1 MINFTFILSGILEV
15 LLPVAVMLWLKKR
28 FKVSWK
34 LFGVGVLTFIGS
46 QVVHIPL
53 LLGVRQVTRPFLPPY
68 VITLWANLL
77 NAIILGLLAGICEE
91 TARLVAYYVLKDRAK
106 VFPAALTLGAGHG
119 GIESI
124 LIGLGLLVQYML
136 ILWVSKSGV
145 SLIGITPEIANTL
158 ANTAWYLPLLSF
170 FERLTAVTL
179 HITLSV
185 MVWRAFTRRTW
196 GWFAAAILYHAFIDA
211 LAVAL
216 TSFGSSV
223 FLIEGIMGL
232 FMLVNLGLLYLAYQ
246 KWGKGPEIAPVV
258 TTGGEE
264 NPVTE
269 KEE

>member
-15 LLPVAVMLWLKKR
+15 LLPVAIMLWLKMR

-46 QVVHIPL
+46 QMVHIPL
-53 LLGVRQVTRPFLPPY
+53 LVGVRQVTQQFLPPY
-68 VITLWANLL
+68 VITVWANLL

-91 TARLVAYYVLKDRAK
+91 TARLVGYYVLKDRAK
-106 VFPAALTLGAGHG
+106 VFPAALALAAGHG

-124 LIGLGLLVQYML
+124 LIGLWLLVQYIL

-145 SLIGITPEIANTL
+145 SIIGITPQTAITFAS
-158 ANTAWYLPLLSF
+158 AAWYLPLISF
-170 FERLTAVTL
+170 FERLTAVTI

-216 TSFGSSV
+216 ISLGFSV
-223 FLIEGIMGL
+223 FLIEGILGV
-232 FMLVNLGLLYLAYQ
+232 FMLVNLGLLYLAYH
-246 KWGKGPEIAPVV
+246 KWGKEPEITPVV
-258 TTGGEE
+258 PTMEEE
-264 NPVTE
+264 NPDTE
-269 KEE
+269 KAI